1 MYLFWIGVWNELCY
15 RARTPSA
22 RMAVAKEIATAHTA
36 NTSTNST
43 SHGRL
48 DIPARAGESD

>member
-1 MYLFWIGVWNELCY
+1 MYLFWIGVWNELCH